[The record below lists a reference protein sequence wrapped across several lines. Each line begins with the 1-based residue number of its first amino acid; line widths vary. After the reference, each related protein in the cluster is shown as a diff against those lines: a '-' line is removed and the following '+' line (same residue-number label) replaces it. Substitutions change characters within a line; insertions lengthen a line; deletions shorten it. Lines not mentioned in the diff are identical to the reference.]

1 MLSAMKVSSELL
13 LIPIGGHHYLKLR
26 VHGGVLPHMQGAK
39 EGGKAG
45 RSIVYIFNI
54 QSQMWCWKDT
64 EQFQEKVD
72 LF

>member
-1 MLSAMKVSSELL
+1 
-13 LIPIGGHHYLKLR
+13 
-26 VHGGVLPHMQGAK
+26 MQGAK